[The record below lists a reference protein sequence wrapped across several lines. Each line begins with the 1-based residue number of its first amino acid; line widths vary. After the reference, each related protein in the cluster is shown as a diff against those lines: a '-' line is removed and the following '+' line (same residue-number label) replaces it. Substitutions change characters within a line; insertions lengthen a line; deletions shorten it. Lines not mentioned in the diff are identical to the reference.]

1 MVDEKR
7 GLIEKTLASFKKR
20 LNEIKQKDLTTNE
33 NMLEAA
39 KSISVLI
46 FNYASF
52 SIILTFLEADL
63 EVRQTTA

>member
-20 LNEIKQKDLTTNE
+20 LNEIEQKDLTTNE

-52 SIILTFLEADL
+52 SNILTFLEADL